1 MSIWRA
7 GGEYQQL
14 DHKATLDIRDINWRG
29 NKETAFFVKS
39 LQKTTKKMFHHM
51 KWTQGHWLRNKC
63 SHGLR
68 GILQSVK
75 KYLVKTWESRT
86 TIHGKMRTLITI
98 TTRLISTAHVF
109 RHPRVALPKWMCVAG
124 RIFLDKHFRVKRKYL
139 LLFILNKKN
148 RNFFAKNLYIR
159 LLKT

>member
-1 MSIWRA
+1 
-7 GGEYQQL
+7 
-14 DHKATLDIRDINWRG
+14 
-29 NKETAFFVKS
+29 
-39 LQKTTKKMFHHM
+39 M

-98 TTRLISTAHVF
+98 TTRLISTAHFF

-139 LLFILNKKN
+139 LLFILNKKKQK
-148 RNFFAKNLYIR
+148 FFCEKFIYKIIENLIF
-159 LLKT
+159 LLTTRRRDDDNLHNVLNPKFLTQKTANPK